1 MIYRFEAAFFS
12 SYFSNG
18 FQASFGLV
26 QLVFGVVDFFH
37 LRFALVN
44 PGPFCASVV
53 DLLFQVS
60 QRRSIYNIYLES
72 FVLLAPESESAF
84 GAFFTWIVLIGRVL
98 SFRIVKSFLRN

>member
-1 MIYRFEAAFFS
+1 MIYGFEAAFFS

-44 PGPFCASVV
+44 PGPFCTNVV

-60 QRRSIYNIYLES
+60 QRRSIYIEIERES
-72 FVLLAPESESAF
+72 LVLLAPESESAF
-84 GAFFTWIVLIGRVL
+84 CAFFTSSSGLAAFSL
-98 SFRIVKSFLRN
+98 FKS